1 MKYNKKISLIIPTL
15 NESHNLPFVLK
26 QIPNYIDEIIVVDG
40 YSTDNTVEIAKQFGC
55 KVYYDNIG
63 KGSALIKGVEM
74 AEGDYIIMM
83 DADWSHRVEE
93 IGLLI
98 EGLEVGYDFCM
109 GSRFIQGGG
118 SEDITFIR
126 RLGNKL
132 FVHIVNL
139 FFGTNYSD
147 LCYGYR
153 AFRKEVFKK
162 LDLKSKGFSIETEIS
177 IRAAKNRLRILEV
190 PSFEK
195 KRKHGEGKLRG
206 IIDGWKIAG
215 IILREIFRK

>member
-15 NESHNLPFVLK
+15 NEAKNLPFVLR
-26 QIPNYIDEIIVVDG
+26 QIPQYVDETVIVDG
-40 YSTDNTVEIAKQFGC
+40 YSTDNTAEIANQLGC

-63 KGSALIKGVEM
+63 KGSALIKGVQVCT
-74 AEGDYIIMM
+74 GDYIIMM

-93 IGLLI
+93 LGLLI

-118 SEDITFIR
+118 SDDMTFIR
-126 RLGNKL
+126 RLGNKF
-132 FVHIVNL
+132 FVHIVNI

-153 AFRKEVFKK
+153 AFRKEVFKD
-162 LDLKSKGFSIETEIS
+162 LNLKSTGFSIETEIS
-177 IRAAKNRLRILEV
+177 IKAAKNKLRILEV

-195 KRKHGEGKLRG
+195 QRKHGEGKLRG
-206 IIDGWKIAG
+206 IVDGWKIAA
-215 IILREIFRK
+215 IILREIIRK